1 MAKKITKKELTSVKE
16 VNDRINNEVYNLGLL
31 ETNKLELLQKLQ
43 NAKNELNVLQ
53 VDLEKKYG
61 KVVID
66 LQDGAITEPEKDEE

>member
-1 MAKKITKKELTSVKE
+1 M
-16 VNDRINNEVYNLGLL
+16 YNLGLL

-61 KVVID
+61 QVVID
-66 LQDGAITEPEKDEE
+66 LQDGAITDPEKDEE